1 MTPSDVNC
9 DNDTQHVVG
18 WFVAS
23 FAGYS
28 ATTWIVMMITHC
40 YLLFLHIT
48 QVILYLYQCIVI
60 QYIFNAL
67 TLLVWHHEG
76 IFCFFLVYIYSL
88 FHTKCSQDRNSK
100 QNTENR
106 HTDKRKNL
114 WKHEN
119 I

>member
-1 MTPSDVNC
+1 MTSSDVNC
-9 DNDTQHVVG
+9 HYHTLHVG
-18 WFVAS
+18 SWFVAS
-23 FAGYS
+23 FSGYS
-28 ATTWIVMMITHC
+28 ATTQC
-40 YLLFLHIT
+40 YLLFLQIT